1 MQSAINTIGI
11 FSKPAVRHADVIVP
25 QLLDWLAAR
34 GIKVRFDEQ
43 TAAYAGRPGG
53 LPRPEVPNGGQLV
66 IVLGGDGTLLSA
78 ARAVGGRDIPLF
90 AVNLGSLGFLTAMTI
105 EELYP
110 QLERARVGH
119 RRMLHSE
126 LWRNGEL
133 VAAYEAL
140 NDIVLAKA
148 EIARMIEVEVQVD
161 HTFVCVYR
169 ADGLIVATPPGS
181 T

>member
-78 ARAVGGRDIPLF
+78 ARAIGGRDVPLF
-90 AVNLGSLGFLTAMTI
+90 AVNLGGLGFLTAITVD
-105 EELYP
+105 EVYA
-110 QLERARVGH
+110 QLEH
-119 RRMLHSE
+119 E
-126 LWRNGEL
+126 LNGDL
-133 VAAYEAL
+133 
-140 NDIVLAKA
+140 
-148 EIARMIEVEVQVD
+148 R
-161 HTFVCVYR
+161 
-169 ADGLIVATPPGS
+169 
-181 T
+181 